1 MIAAVFPVLL
11 VAAALH
17 ATWNAIIRGG
27 EDRRL
32 MTALVTGSAA
42 GIAVVTLPFLPAP
55 ARPSWP
61 FLAGSAVLSISYYG
75 LVAWTYQV
83 AEMSRTYPLMR
94 GAAPLLVAIAST
106 TILSEPLRWQA
117 WCGVAVICVGIL
129 GVAGNPLR
137 SLDKG
142 AGLALLNAVVIAG
155 YTMVDGAGVRQSGTA
170 AAYTLWIFLLT
181 GIPLTSWAI
190 IRRGQAFRAYLWR
203 YWRLGILGGAS
214 TAASYGLALWAM
226 TLVPVA
232 IVAALRETAILFGV
246 LISIVFLRESVGLGR
261 IIAAVLIAA
270 GAALLRAS

>member
-1 MIAAVFPVLL
+1 MIAAVFPVIL

-27 EDRRL
+27 EDRGL

-42 GIAVVTLPFLPAP
+42 AIAVIGLPFLPP
-55 ARPSWP
+55 PVRQSWP

-75 LVAWTYQV
+75 LVAWTYRV

-106 TILSEPLRWQA
+106 TILGEPLRWQA
-117 WCGVAVICVGIL
+117 WCGVAVICAGIL

-142 AGLALLNAVVIAG
+142 AGLASLNAVVIAG
-155 YTMVDGAGVRQSGTA
+155 YTMVDGAGVRHSGTA

-181 GIPLTSWAI
+181 GIPMTSWAI
-190 IRRGQAFRAYLWR
+190 FRRGHAFRVSLGR
-203 YWRLGILGGAS
+203 NWRLGIVGGAS
-214 TAASYGLALWAM
+214 TTASYGLALWAM

-246 LISIVFLRESVGLGR
+246 LISAVFLKEPVGPGR
-261 IIAAVLIAA
+261 VIAAVLITA

>member
-1 MIAAVFPVLL
+1 MIAAVFPVIL

-27 EDRRL
+27 EDRGL

-42 GIAVVTLPFLPAP
+42 AIAVIGLPFLPAP
-55 ARPSWP
+55 ARKSWP
-61 FLAGSAVLSISYYG
+61 FLAGSAVLSISYYA
-75 LVAWTYQV
+75 LVAWTYRV

-106 TILSEPLRWQA
+106 TILGEPLRSQA
-117 WCGVAVICVGIL
+117 WCGVAVICAGIL

-142 AGLALLNAVVIAG
+142 VGLALLNAVVIAG

-181 GIPLTSWAI
+181 GIPMTSWAI
-190 IRRGQAFRAYLWR
+190 FRRGHAFRVCVR
-203 YWRLGILGGAS
+203 RNWRLGIVGGAS
-214 TAASYGLALWAM
+214 TTASYGLALWAM

-246 LISIVFLRESVGLGR
+246 LISAVFLKEPVGR
-261 IIAAVLIAA
+261 RRVIAAVLIAA